1 MIFKAFARHIISLK
15 KKNDCVKDLGSK
27 RQVNRKI
34 LLWGI
39 GNQEEIVQAQNGLL
53 GRLQDF
59 LRKIAIA
66 IFKKLSL
73 VQTHELPPRG
83 CETANK
89 KGTSVRE
96 SKDTP
101 GRAPRQQTR
110 YKIAF
115 QKHSTPLLKV
125 KNLF

>member
-59 LRKIAIA
+59 LRKIAIKSHVTVEKILFA
-66 IFKKLSL
+66 NG
-73 VQTHELPPRG
+73 RG
-83 CETANK
+83 
-89 KGTSVRE
+89 R
-96 SKDTP
+96 KD
-101 GRAPRQQTR
+101 
-110 YKIAF
+110 
-115 QKHSTPLLKV
+115 
-125 KNLF
+125 